1 MKEDGCII
9 ELVLCTSTLEYC
21 RLKTCL
27 LCSFTFWIPCS
38 DDRCDCR
45 IKTMFGS
52 SLLPVICW
60 KAHVLFTSLLSSR
73 IVMLFLFVLV
83 LCCCCCVYS
92 SCVVVCIRLVL
103 LFAFVLCCC
112 CLYSS
117 CVVVFIRLVLLLCV
131 FVLCC
136 CCFYPSCVVVV
147 VCIRLVYP
155 MLSLFL
161 DCPFWIASTV
171 FSNVY
176 CEQRWLNNNN
186 YWWGTNDDR
195 WRIESRSKQSDLA
208 FVYGLT
214 VLLLSIDW
222 SWRVTRT
229 DTLIFTQFRICTI
242 HNS

>member
-1 MKEDGCII
+1 MFLYVWI
-9 ELVLCTSTLEYC
+9 LCC
-21 RLKTCL
+21 N
-27 LCSFTFWIPCS
+27 
-38 DDRCDCR
+38 DRCDCR
-45 IKTMFGS
+45 IKMMFGS
-52 SLLPVICW
+52 SLLPVVCW
-60 KAHVLFTSLLSSR
+60 KAHVLFISLFSLR
-73 IVMLFLFVLV
+73 IVMLLLFVLV
-83 LCCCCCVYS
+83 LC
-92 SCVVVCIRLVL
+92 
-103 LFAFVLCCC
+103 CCC

-117 CVVVFIRLVLLLCV
+117 CVVVVCIRLVLLLFV

-136 CCFYPSCVVVV
+136 CCFYSSCVVVV

-155 MLSLFL
+155 MVSLSL
-161 DCPFWIASTV
+161 DCPFWIAPTV

-186 YWWGTNDDR
+186 YRWGTNDDR

-214 VLLLSIDW
+214 VLWLSIDW

>member
-1 MKEDGCII
+1 
-9 ELVLCTSTLEYC
+9 
-21 RLKTCL
+21 
-27 LCSFTFWIPCS
+27 
-38 DDRCDCR
+38 
-45 IKTMFGS
+45 MFVS

-60 KAHVLFTSLLSSR
+60 KAHVLFTSLFSLR

-92 SCVVVCIRLVL
+92 SCVVVCIG
-103 LFAFVLCCC
+103 
-112 CLYSS
+112 
-117 CVVVFIRLVLLLCV
+117 LVLLLLFV

-136 CCFYPSCVVVV
+136 CCFYSSCVV

-155 MLSLFL
+155 ILSLFL

-186 YWWGTNDDR
+186 YRWGTNDDR

-214 VLLLSIDW
+214 VLWLSIDW

-229 DTLIFTQFRICTI
+229 DTSIFTQFRICTI